1 MKQVYLGVSGV
12 VSLDSSLS
20 IKYNSLLTLIGTE
33 GMLVQFERFIDDNEL
48 SDLII
53 QIEENLNLQKP

>member
-12 VSLDSSLS
+12 VSLDPSLS
-20 IKYNSLLTLIGTE
+20 IKYNSLLALIGTD
-33 GMLVQFERFIDDNEL
+33 GMLVQFERFINDNEL